1 MMTRRSWF
9 LTLQGSRGPPFPL
22 TVPASSPCPLPP
34 RWRKSFHPTG
44 TICICFFLCADP
56 TVVKSFLFSYFSKK
70 NFLIVS
76 SFYYFMLAI
85 ILFFLLSASGTSSSS
100 SPSLPTYPSIFQSPK
115 EPQWVSDRTTFFL
128 HIVQFVLVGHAMH
141 NFLCFSFLQACMR
154 GKMPFPA

>member
-44 TICICFFLCADP
+44 TICICFFYVLILQLLGHFCL
-56 TVVKSFLFSYFSKK
+56 VILVKKI
-70 NFLIVS
+70 LIVS

-115 EPQWVSDRTTFFL
+115 EPQWVSDRTTFVL